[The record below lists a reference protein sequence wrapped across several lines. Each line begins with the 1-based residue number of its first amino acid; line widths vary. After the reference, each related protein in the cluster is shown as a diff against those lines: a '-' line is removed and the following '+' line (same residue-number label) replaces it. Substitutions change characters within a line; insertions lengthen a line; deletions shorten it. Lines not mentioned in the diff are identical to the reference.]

1 MHNKM
6 VTGKAWIQYIKLTLQ
21 INPSCVIS
29 YNNNRYS
36 EMLARVGTDGS
47 TDGRTDIGPLHI
59 PR

>member
-1 MHNKM
+1 M